1 MPRIHTPRLVLVPA
15 TVETLNAEL
24 DGRAVL
30 AGVLGVDVSEEW
42 PPELYDENT
51 TRWTLTALER
61 IPAFAD
67 WGMHYIIRSATDD
80 DPATRLIG
88 AGGLKGPPN
97 PDAFVEIGYSILP
110 EFRRL
115 GFAREAVDGWLAWAF
130 SHEAVNRVIAHT
142 LPELTPSIG
151 VLQSAGFTLAGTAD
165 DPDEPTAIRYEI
177 SRDSYQ
183 ATRGSRAPVRFGK
196 T

>member
-1 MPRIHTPRLVLVPA
+1 MPRIRTPRLVLVPA

-24 DGRAVL
+24 EGRPALARVL
-30 AGVLGVDVSEEW
+30 GAGVSEDW

-61 IPAFAD
+61 IPAFAE
-67 WGMHYIIRSATDD
+67 WGMHYIVRSATDAD
-80 DPATRLIG
+80 RSTRLIG
-88 AGGLKGPPN
+88 TGGLKGPPN
-97 PDAFVEIGYSILP
+97 PEGIVEIGYSILP
-110 EFRRL
+110 AFRRQ

-130 SHEAVNRVIAHT
+130 AHEVVQRVVAHT

-151 VLQSAGFTLAGTAD
+151 VLQSAGFTFAGAAD

-177 SRDSYQ
+177 PRAAYDASRE
-183 ATRGSRAPVRFGK
+183 TRAPARFAAV
-196 T
+196 